1 MNVQFC
7 NEMNYF
13 IFNEIETGKYIKI
26 SNKWGVKI
34 SENFKFIYL
43 YKVVNETKKKL
54 HWIFSKNIL
63 ISYIETIRYKL
74 TSTHITDDIMYKD
87 LSVMLYAVN
96 TFEKKEL
103 DDFWGFIV
111 NLEDKILDNK
121 YY

>member
-74 TSTHITDDIMYKD
+74 TSTHITDDIMYKN